1 MKIISKTIDWIFDE
15 EYTIVIKKK
24 VSRNPKKKKLQ
35 YRKRTQAEIDRERE
49 DKMYRRNWRISN
61 SGSKAK
67 SQKIANLNLKYG
79 V

>member
-1 MKIISKTIDWIFDE
+1 MKIISKSIDWMFE
-15 EYTIVIKKK
+15 EEHTIIIKKK

-35 YRKRTQAEIDRERE
+35 YRKRTQAELDRERE
-49 DKMYRRNWRISN
+49 DRMYRRNWRISN